1 MKRSC
6 WEGPGTWA
14 RFQFPEG
21 SRGDWARGGRQY
33 DNGGQGAYER
43 PVSCLGGNAQEAVE
57 GAVWSLLK
65 SFVEDAVWSLLESFE
80 ATGGP

>member
-1 MKRSC
+1 MGRS
-6 WEGPGTWA
+6 WNVGQVPVSGGEQRELGT
-14 RFQFPEG
+14 
-21 SRGDWARGGRQY
+21 GGRQY

-43 PVSCLGGNAQEAVE
+43 PVSCLGDNAQEAVE

>member
-1 MKRSC
+1 MGRS
-6 WEGPGTWA
+6 WNVGQVPVSGGEQRGLGT
-14 RFQFPEG
+14 
-21 SRGDWARGGRQY
+21 GGRQY